1 MVEPLNSNEV
11 IAFVLLDVAL
21 ILVVA
26 RLVGGLFLRL
36 GQPRVVGEIV
46 AGILLGP
53 TLLGPA
59 LWPDFVPASWLHCAS
74 ALVAAPPGTAAS
86 PTWCLFPAQ
95 SRVVLSSLGQVGLLI
110 FMFLTGLEVDTEV
123 LKGKIKAVVM
133 VGIGVVLVPLGL
145 AFVIAPTMANDI
157 FRAEG
162 ASDLGFTL
170 FLGAMLAVTAFP
182 VMVRIL
188 QEKGLTLSTMGAT
201 GIAAASVCT
210 VAMFLTAS
218 VSTSVVSGES
228 VAWTSFKV
236 FLALV
241 YLTLMLGVVRPFL
254 GRVGEG
260 YRVTGILG
268 SGLFALI
275 VIVVFLSGYMAHLLG
290 LTVIVGGF
298 VAGLVLPVRKPLFAE
313 MNDRLGELT
322 RTVMLPIFLA
332 FSGLVT
338 DFTRLPKTAVGGL
351 ALILIVAIVSKWAG
365 GAVFARLGGLS
376 WPEGNVI
383 GVLMN
388 CRGLLVL
395 VVALVGLSNN
405 VITPVLQLGAV
416 LIALITTTMT
426 GPLFDVMIRKIPKE
440 ATAGQTMIIATADI
454 PG

>member
-1 MVEPLNSNEV
+1 MDPLNSNQV
-11 IAFVLLDVAL
+11 IAFVLLDVAV
-21 ILVVA
+21 ILGVA
-26 RLVGGLFLRL
+26 RLVGSLFVRL

-53 TLLGPA
+53 TLLGPT
-59 LWPDFVPASWLHCAS
+59 LWPEFVPASWLHCA
-74 ALVAAPPGTAAS
+74 AGLVAAPPGTAAS

-95 SRVVLSSLGQVGLLI
+95 SRVVLAALGQVGLLI
-110 FMFLTGLEVDTEV
+110 FMFLTGLEVDSEV

-145 AFVIAPTMANDI
+145 AFVIAPTVANDI

-188 QEKGLTLSTMGAT
+188 QEKGLTLSAMGAT

-210 VAMFLTAS
+210 VAMFVTAS
-218 VSTSVVSGES
+218 VSTSIVSGGS
-228 VAWTSFKV
+228 VAQISLKV
-236 FLALV
+236 FYSLLYLAV
-241 YLTLMLGVVRPFL
+241 MLGVVRPFL
-254 GRVGEG
+254 ARVSEG
-260 YRVTGILG
+260 YRASGILG
-268 SGLFALI
+268 SSLFALF
-275 VIVVFLSGYMAHLLG
+275 VIVLLVSGYIAHLLG

-298 VAGLVLPVRKPLFAE
+298 MAGLVLPVRKPLFAD
-313 MNDRLGELT
+313 MSARLGELT
-322 RTVMLPIFLA
+322 GTVLLPIFLA

-338 DFTRLPKTAVGGL
+338 DFTRLTRASIGGL
-351 ALILIVAIVSKWAG
+351 ALILVVAIASKWAG

-376 WPEGNVI
+376 WAEGNVI

-395 VVALVGLSNN
+395 VVALVGISNN

-426 GPLFDVMIRKIPKE
+426 GPLFDLTIRKIP
-440 ATAGQTMIIATADI
+440 TAVDTRQTTSVATADVA
-454 PG
+454 